1 MIHLKSVGPDDWPA
15 IEPILRD
22 AIAYD
27 GAVTHG
33 TIRAGIESGERE
45 ALLID
50 GDARGVIVLTIGT
63 FDGVR
68 CCWLNYVGGMA
79 GPSLIRVAH
88 EVVAQI
94 VPLARKLGCEELRA
108 GGRNWSRVFP
118 DWERFDPDHPNRLRK
133 RIANG

>member
-1 MIHLKSVGPDDWPA
+1 VIHLKSARPSDWPA

-22 AIAYD
+22 AIAHD
-27 GAVTHG
+27 GTATPETVRDQFETG
-33 TIRAGIESGERE
+33 ESE

-50 GDARGVIVLTIGT
+50 GDAHGVIVLTIGT

-68 CCWLNYVGGMA
+68 CCWLNYVGGLA
-79 GPSLIRVAH
+79 GPSLIRVAR

-94 VPLARKLGCEELRA
+94 EPLARKLGCEELRA

-118 DWERFDPDHPNRLRK
+118 DWDRFDPDHPNRLRK